1 MIEWDEFYLPP
12 INLYNRPNI
21 YKREFH
27 AGERAMDRENE
38 SGMDQEEEMYVEFTM
53 IEINEFIRMYGA
65 EFFLSKLK
73 YPNLMAIIRELG

>member
-1 MIEWDEFYLPP
+1 
-12 INLYNRPNI
+12 
-21 YKREFH
+21 
-27 AGERAMDRENE
+27 MDDRQND
-38 SGMDQEEEMYVEFTM
+38 SGMNEEEMYVEFTM

>member
-1 MIEWDEFYLPP
+1 MIEWHEFHLPP
-12 INLYNRPNI
+12 INLYNRPRNN
-21 YKREFH
+21 
-27 AGERAMDRENE
+27 MDRENE
-38 SGMDQEEEMYVEFTM
+38 SGMEQEEEMYVEFTM

>member
-1 MIEWDEFYLPP
+1 MIEWHEFYLPP
-12 INLYNRPNI
+12 INLYNRPRN
-21 YKREFH
+21 Y
-27 AGERAMDRENE
+27 MDRENE
-38 SGMDQEEEMYVEFTM
+38 SGMEQEEEMYVEFTM

>member
-1 MIEWDEFYLPP
+1 MIEWHEFYLPP

-21 YKREFH
+21 YN
-27 AGERAMDRENE
+27 AGERAMDDRQND
-38 SGMDQEEEMYVEFTM
+38 SGMNEEEMYVEFTM
-53 IEINEFIRMYGA
+53 IEINEFIHRYGA

>member
-12 INLYNRPNI
+12 INLYNRPRNN
-21 YKREFH
+21 
-27 AGERAMDRENE
+27 MDRENE
-38 SGMDQEEEMYVEFTM
+38 SGMEQEEEMYVEFTM

>member
-1 MIEWDEFYLPP
+1 MIEWDEFHLPP
-12 INLYNRPNI
+12 INLYNRPRNN
-21 YKREFH
+21 
-27 AGERAMDRENE
+27 MDRENE
-38 SGMDQEEEMYVEFTM
+38 SGMEQEEEMYVEFTM